1 MIRRR
6 YISTSTTLTLAFLV
20 SIAAAASAR
29 AQAVP
34 SNVGP
39 GSSTMPLALQN
50 VGFEP
55 QLNAQMPL
63 DLAFVD
69 ENGSKVQLGDY
80 FKQKPVLLA
89 FVYYGCPMLC
99 NQVEQGVVGAL
110 KMLSFVPGRDYEVVF
125 VSFDPRESPDMAAQK
140 KKSALAHFGRPETAA
155 GWHFLTG
162 AKESIDSATRAANFR
177 YNFSAKTNLFAHA
190 SGIMLLTP
198 DGRISRYFYGVE
210 YPGRDVRLGLVDAS
224 AGKIGTPIDHVLLF
238 CYQYDPTAA
247 TYSASILKI
256 IRLAGVLTILC
267 LVGGILMF
275 RRRETRAAQTSRR
288 GGPPIGDF
296 HERGAH

>member
-1 MIRRR
+1 MKRLHAIATVTALLLAG
-6 YISTSTTLTLAFLV
+6 STAH
-20 SIAAAASAR
+20 

-34 SNVGP
+34 GNTGQSSVG
-39 GSSTMPLALQN
+39 MPAQLVN

-63 DLAFVD
+63 DLTFVD
-69 ENGSKVQLGDY
+69 ENGSAVQLRDY

-110 KMLSFVPGRDYEVVF
+110 KMLSFTPGRDYEVVF
-125 VSFDPRESPDMAAQK
+125 LSFDPRESADMAAQK
-140 KKSALAHFGRPETAA
+140 KKSALSHFGRPETAA
-155 GWHFLTG
+155 AWHFLTG
-162 AKESIDSATRAANFR
+162 TKESVDAATKAANFR
-177 YNFSAKTNLFAHA
+177 YNFDTKNNLFAHA

-210 YPGRDVRLGLVDAS
+210 YPARDVRLGLVDAS

-238 CYQYDPTAA
+238 CYHYDPSSA

-256 IRLAGVLTILC
+256 IRLGGILTIVC
-267 LVGGILMF
+267 IVGGILIF
-275 RRRETRAAQTSRR
+275 RRRDAEHLNARNRQATGSY
-288 GGPPIGDF
+288 

>member
-1 MIRRR
+1 MNRARTIA
-6 YISTSTTLTLAFLV
+6 TVAALLV
-20 SIAAAASAR
+20 SGGLAR

-34 SNVGP
+34 SNIGVN
-39 GSSTMPLALQN
+39 SSTMPAQLKN
-50 VGFEP
+50 VGFDP
-55 QLNAQMPL
+55 QLNAQIPL
-63 DLAFVD
+63 DLPFVD
-69 ENGSKVQLGDY
+69 ENGSNVQLRDY
-80 FKQKPVLLA
+80 FKQKPVVLA

-110 KMLSFVPGRDYEVVF
+110 RMLSFTPGRDYEVVF

-140 KKSALAHFGRPETAA
+140 KKSALEHFRRPETAA

-162 AKESIDSATRAANFR
+162 TKESIDAATTAANFR
-177 YNFSAKTNLFAHA
+177 YSFDTKTNLFAHA

-210 YPGRDVRLGLVDAS
+210 YPGRDMRLGLVDAS

-238 CYQYDPTAA
+238 CYQYDPSAA

-256 IRLAGVLTILC
+256 IRLGGILTILC
-267 LVGGILMF
+267 IVGGILIF
-275 RRRETRAAQTSRR
+275 RRRDAAQAGMRPTQPHRTLN
-288 GGPPIGDF
+288 
-296 HERGAH
+296 ERGAH